1 MRMAELRITGRV
13 ASGGFAAG
21 PVAVFS
27 TESGAARGAGEP
39 FAEAQALRSAI
50 AAALG
55 QLGNLAAKAG
65 RDGADILAF
74 ARQRLAGFK
83 IPRSVE
89 FVEELPR
96 SPAGKIQRGKV
107 RAPYWAGRTRQI

>member
-1 MRMAELRITGRV
+1 VKVVVTLHPGQ
-13 ASGGFAAG
+13 S
-21 PVAVFS
+21 
-27 TESGAARGAGEP
+27 AGE
-39 FAEAQALRSAI
+39 AL
-50 AAALG
+50 
-55 QLGNLAAKAG
+55 
-65 RDGADILAF
+65 GADILAF

-83 IPRSVE
+83 IPRTID